1 MKMTSIPP
9 SNNNLNDY
17 GTSIKEIDFFGQY
30 FFLLFPNIPS
40 SSFASFS
47 PPLSPSWVPSHLYWN
62 LTTTSKIALTQLI
75 RPPRFSWQLLLWQ
88 KLGCNLKHDL
98 KPSKF
103 PEFENPKGNIKI
115 LIVKGTTPNTKL
127 T

>member
-1 MKMTSIPP
+1 MKKLKKQLLYLKYYYPFYNFYFENENDQYTP

-47 PPLSPSWVPSHLYWN
+47 PPLSLS
-62 LTTTSKIALTQLI
+62 
-75 RPPRFSWQLLLWQ
+75 
-88 KLGCNLKHDL
+88 
-98 KPSKF
+98 
-103 PEFENPKGNIKI
+103 
-115 LIVKGTTPNTKL
+115 
-127 T
+127 